1 MNKDELKSL
10 VKKYFN
16 LVEQQTEQSPLQEEN
31 TQNFSEAKLQD
42 GTVVTNMTDGPF
54 EIGQELHVIT
64 AEGEH
69 VVAPTGEHLLEDGT
83 LVVVNEEGTITGIKE
98 PDATGE
104 GSLEASKEEMSEETP
119 AEETAEEKTEL
130 SEEEETEETTT
141 EEEDKTELADHG
153 EVEEMNIHEAIVE
166 AIAEVVQPEIE
177 AMKTKMAEMEEQMKE
192 HYSSTPAAEPTIESR
207 FAKIQEIKNSETK
220 TGLGFDMKSAQKDYI
235 LNKLKSRTINN

>member
-1 MNKDELKSL
+1 MNKNELKSL

-16 LVEQQTEQSPLQEEN
+16 LVEQQTEQSPLQEEI

-119 AEETAEEKTEL
+119 AEESTEETAEEKTEL
-130 SEEEETEETTT
+130 S
-141 EEEDKTELADHG
+141 
-153 EVEEMNIHEAIVE
+153 
-166 AIAEVVQPEIE
+166 
-177 AMKTKMAEMEEQMKE
+177 
-192 HYSSTPAAEPTIESR
+192 
-207 FAKIQEIKNSETK
+207 
-220 TGLGFDMKSAQKDYI
+220 
-235 LNKLKSRTINN
+235 